1 MNWRLS
7 HLFMFEEALRVTPVM
22 FEEALRA
29 VSVTISLQYT
39 RPSLV
44 YRAGLAMR
52 DYEIAWRHQHMMNS
66 SRYVH

>member
-7 HLFMFEEALRVTPVM
+7 HLFMFEEALRVMPVM
-22 FEEALRA
+22 FEEAVRA

-44 YRAGLAMR
+44 YRVGLAM
-52 DYEIAWRHQHMMNS
+52 
-66 SRYVH
+66 